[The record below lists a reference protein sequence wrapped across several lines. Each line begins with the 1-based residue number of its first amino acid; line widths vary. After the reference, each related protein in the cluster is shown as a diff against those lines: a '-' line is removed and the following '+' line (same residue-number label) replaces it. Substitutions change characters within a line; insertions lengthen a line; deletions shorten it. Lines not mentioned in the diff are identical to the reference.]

1 MWNQSKDNIYVA
13 GHRGLSA
20 RFPENT
26 LPSFQAA
33 LDAGLDMI
41 ELDVRM
47 TKDGQLVVMHDDT
60 VDRTTDGAGRLRDM
74 TLEQVKALDAG
85 RKAGG
90 QFAGVRVPT
99 LREFM
104 ELVKDAPQDFL
115 IDFELKEYPKD
126 GNEERAFRTAD
137 ATIAMAEEY
146 GYGQRCVF
154 NAFSADLLQ
163 YIHEKYNGKYKIHG
177 YFPLSLMG
185 PAKRDPYDYMY
196 CGCVCELT
204 PEAFAQFRAHG
215 VDPWV
220 GASIDNE
227 EKIRQVHS
235 LGATLITCNNG
246 DEVLAILRRL
256 GLHA

>member
-13 GHRGLSA
+13 GHRGLSS

-33 LDAGLDMI
+33 LEAGLDMI

-47 TKDGQLVVMHDDT
+47 TKDDVLVVMHDDT
-60 VDRTTDGAGRLRDM
+60 VDRTTDGSGLIRSM

-85 RKAGG
+85 IKFSEKFR
-90 QFAGVRVPT
+90 GVRVPS

-115 IDFELKEYPKD
+115 IDFELKEYPVD

-137 ATIAMAEEY
+137 MVIAMAEEY
-146 GYGQRCVF
+146 GYGPRCVF
-154 NAFSADLLQ
+154 NAFSAELLQ
-163 YIHEKYNGKYKIHG
+163 YIFEKYNGKYKIHG
-177 YFPLSLMG
+177 YFPLHLMG
-185 PAKRDPYDYMY
+185 NAKRDPYDYMY
-196 CGCVCELT
+196 CGCVFELT
-204 PEAFAQFRAHG
+204 TEAFSEFRAHG

-220 GASIDNE
+220 GASINNE
-227 EKIRQVHS
+227 EKICQVHA

-246 DEVLAILRRL
+246 DEVLTILRRL
-256 GLHA
+256 GLHL